1 MPPGGAAWEA
11 GAGSSPLSSLH
22 AAQHHLGL
30 PRWLSGKESSCQAG
44 DMGSIPGSERSSGE
58 GNGNSLQYSCLEI
71 PWTEEPGWVQSMRL
85 QRVRHNWA
93 THTHTHTLINV
104 EKMFSRSTSKMPL
117 TATAFGER
125 SWWGRPFLPSYPFQ
139 YNLDFLIIHMNCTFK
154 MLHRD
159 RWTVSLRLFYIY
171 FPLRK
176 ERREK
181 EKKQMNLIRAVAQK

>member
-1 MPPGGAAWEA
+1 MQEMWVQSLGQKDPLEKEMATHSSILAW
-11 GAGSSPLSSLH
+11 
-22 AAQHHLGL
+22 
-30 PRWLSGKESSCQAG
+30 K
-44 DMGSIPGSERSSGE
+44 
-58 GNGNSLQYSCLEI
+58 I

-85 QRVRHNWA
+85 QRVRHDWA
-93 THTHTHTLINV
+93 TDTHTYTLINV

-117 TATAFGER
+117 TVTAFGER